1 MLVSLSWSEAGMSDT
16 QAHEHDPVILVDK
29 PNVSVGR
36 LGLIA
41 VIMALVTST
50 IALITVAF
58 DNRRLEN
65 DLNCLR
71 ETRLVVDVAVA
82 AELASLGEAS
92 ALIMEG
98 LVASQTGDDE
108 RFAAVLED
116 AEAVIV
122 EMKESAANLNSAVE
136 GRDAALKA
144 CT

>member
-1 MLVSLSWSEAGMSDT
+1 MDDT
-16 QAHEHDPVILVDK
+16 QERQQEPVILVDSKK
-29 PNVSVGR
+29 PSVSVGR

-41 VIMALVTST
+41 VVMALVTST

-98 LVASQTGDDE
+98 LVASQTNDEE
-108 RFAAVLED
+108 RFAAVLAD

-122 EMKESAANLNSAVE
+122 EMQESAANLNSAVD
-136 GRDAALKA
+136 GRAEALKA